1 MKNISR
7 FDNNY
12 YEIWIFCIFFFEKHT
27 VGKRII
33 VFINEHNF
41 EQNSGEKNEW
51 C

>member
-12 YEIWIFCIFFFEKHT
+12 YGICIFCIFFFEKQT
-27 VGKRII
+27 VRKRVI

-41 EQNSGEKNEW
+41 EQNSGKKIE
-51 C
+51 